1 MDFYKRAEELK
12 NMLKMLASMRD
23 DDRLLD
29 YIEMID
35 LEEMNDFSLF
45 VYIGSLTQYFSQL
58 KFFSEEEISALQ
70 LYDSSL
76 VSIDVWRRIKY
87 NWAD

>member
-12 NMLKMLASMRD
+12 DMLRELATMRD
-23 DDRLLD
+23 DERLLD
-29 YIEMID
+29 YVEMID

-45 VYIGSLTQYFSQL
+45 VYIGALTQYFSQL

-87 NWAD
+87 EWAD